1 MYTAT
6 ARGKPMKKAD
16 QQIKANERD
25 AGTTD
30 DHWDPLG
37 HLPVFRQRHGLS
49 QNQLAKESGVSV
61 SVIANYES
69 SRTSNL
75 SFENLLKIYRAIEI
89 RERATQGAKP
99 HALKYVLSLLLL
111 KKQQIEHDKWTLHA
125 QSVNIQRQYEATD
138 RELTAVTTEEKQLR
152 QARPGVSLVEI
163 KWDPTNDS

>member
-1 MYTAT
+1 M
-6 ARGKPMKKAD
+6 
-16 QQIKANERD
+16 
-25 AGTTD
+25 
-30 DHWDPLG
+30 
-37 HLPVFRQRHGLS
+37 
-49 QNQLAKESGVSV
+49 